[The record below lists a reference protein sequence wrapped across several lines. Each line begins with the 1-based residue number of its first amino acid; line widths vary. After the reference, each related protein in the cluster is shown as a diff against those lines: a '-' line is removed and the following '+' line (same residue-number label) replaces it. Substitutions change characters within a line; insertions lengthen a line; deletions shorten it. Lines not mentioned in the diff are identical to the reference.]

1 MSDGI
6 YIALSGA
13 VGETNKL
20 DIVSNNL
27 GNSATV
33 GYQRVR
39 PVFHEVLSQAGA
51 AISGTTTLDTT
62 RGASR
67 VTGRALDVSLPDGTY
82 LALGTP
88 RGERYT
94 RAGSMTVAPSGAL
107 TLSGSAVLAENG
119 TPIKAAPDRGEVT
132 ITRDGEVKQDSE
144 TLGRVKLVNFRAPT
158 LLAPEGGALLASST
172 GSGQA
177 ALATNGGQLTIG
189 SLEESNTSVIG
200 SMTDLVSA
208 SRSFDAFQRA
218 IDAFRTADQKVT
230 SSVPNA
236 DE

>member
-20 DIVSNNL
+20 DVISNNL
-27 GNSATV
+27 ANSATV
-33 GYQRVR
+33 GYQRLR

-51 AISGTTTLDTT
+51 AISGATTLDTT

-82 LALGTP
+82 LAVGTP

-94 RAGSMTVAPSGAL
+94 RAGSMLVAPNGAL
-107 TLSGSAVLAENG
+107 TLSGSSVLAENG
-119 TPIKAAPDRGEVT
+119 TPIKAAPDRGEVS
-132 ITRDGEVKQDSE
+132 ITPEGEVKQDSE
-144 TLGRVKLVNFRAPT
+144 TLGRVKMVTFQTPS
-158 LLAPEGGALLASST
+158 LLAPEGGALLASGAAT
-172 GSGQA
+172 GTATA
-177 ALATNGGQLTIG
+177 ATSGQLTIG